1 MVWPKMPSTFPVQA
15 LILLEGMLEAGGEV
29 SPDVVSFNTCIKAC
43 GSANELPQA
52 LKVPYPPPP
61 LVC

>member
-1 MVWPKMPSTFPVQA
+1 M
-15 LILLEGMLEAGGEV
+15 ILLEGMREAGGDV

-52 LKVPYPPPP
+52 LKVPHFRHVKLHIGRIRPF
-61 LVC
+61 CSS